1 MHKYKLFKR
10 NIFKNLRNRTNFAD
24 IFKDNALYFCIS
36 FNDFPGIDGFWA
48 PFSKD
53 IWSVLGRA
61 FRTAG
66 LRDIIFDDCMECFVF
81 FCSVKY

>member
-10 NIFKNLRNRTNFAD
+10 NIFKNLLNRANFAD

-36 FNDFPGIDGFWA
+36 FDNFSCIDGLWA

-53 IWSVLGRA
+53 IWRVL
-61 FRTAG
+61 
-66 LRDIIFDDCMECFVF
+66 
-81 FCSVKY
+81 

>member
-10 NIFKNLRNRTNFAD
+10 NIFKNLLNRANFAD

-36 FNDFPGIDGFWA
+36 FDNFSCIDGLWA

-53 IWSVLGRA
+53 IWRVLGRA

-66 LRDIIFDDCMECFVF
+66 LRDIIFDDGMERFVF
-81 FCSVKY
+81 FCPVKY

>member
-10 NIFKNLRNRTNFAD
+10 NIFKNLRNRINFAY

-66 LRDIIFDDCMECFVF
+66 LRDIIFDDYMERFVF
-81 FCSVKY
+81 FNSIKY

>member
-24 IFKDNALYFCIS
+24 IFKDNALYFCIG
-36 FNDFPGIDGFWA
+36 FNNFPCIDGLWA

-66 LRDIIFDDCMECFVF
+66 LRDIIFDDYMERFVF
-81 FCSVKY
+81 SCSVKY